1 MKTQKVHVPTTPFV
15 TEVEV
20 NFFTESYGTLS
31 TQGRYLVKL
40 IEYTVKFSISFSK
53 SKAIRSV
60 QVTKNGCLHTEFKDL
75 SKWAF
80 WALFLYSNFQM
91 EHNLKVCKSLKQWN
105 TFKPTNNLKLSNS
118 GYQTLELN
126 SQTLK
131 LSNHL

>member
-1 MKTQKVHVPTTPFV
+1 MKKIQKLKTQKVHVPTTPFV

-60 QVTKNGCLHTEFKDL
+60 QVTKNGGCTLV
-75 SKWAF
+75 S
-80 WALFLYSNFQM
+80 
-91 EHNLKVCKSLKQWN
+91 N
-105 TFKPTNNLKLSNS
+105 TFQNVVLFKTKQSKVLI
-118 GYQTLELN
+118 
-126 SQTLK
+126 
-131 LSNHL
+131 

>member
-80 WALFLYSNFQM
+80 WALFSNETQLK
-91 EHNLKVCKSLKQWN
+91 NL
-105 TFKPTNNLKLSNS
+105 
-118 GYQTLELN
+118 
-126 SQTLK
+126 
-131 LSNHL
+131 